1 MSAVNG
7 RRKAIWAT
15 CGKCRREIITG
26 PDASVAGID
35 ARADSA
41 AISRAG
47 ELWAVVENRPTSEL
61 DVGGRLHRRTAKA
74 AIFGGVSIFSTLHPE
89 HRCRAV
95 PIPWL
100 APPKIEPLAV
110 GW

>member
-35 ARADSA
+35 AVADST

-47 ELWAVVENRPTSEL
+47 ELWAVVENRPTYEL

-74 AIFGGVSIFSTLHPE
+74 VIFGGISIFSTLHPE
-89 HRCRAV
+89 HRCAAFPRS
-95 PIPWL
+95 WL